1 MNSVSSVCPARNF
14 SASLSKSSNSR
25 SRIGITW
32 PGTSAWT
39 SGFSSDPLRP
49 VVVDGSIAA
58 TRYHGN
64 PARESLS

>member
-1 MNSVSSVCPARNF
+1 MNSVSSVWPARNF

-25 SRIGITW
+25 SRIGMTW

-49 VVVDGSIAA
+49 VLVEGSIAA
-58 TRYHGN
+58 ERYHGN
-64 PARESLS
+64 PARDWIA